1 LRMEWSY
8 ISVMRNGGEA
18 RRKGREKEK
27 GTVLRT
33 GADAVDFKQNS

>member
-1 LRMEWSY
+1 MRMEWSY
-8 ISVMRNGGEA
+8 ISVMQNGGGAME
-18 RRKGREKEK
+18 RGGRKER